1 LGGPFCVWETHTNL
15 IADEPLFAIL
25 EQTGRWPV
33 VAGNRLGKKGIKET
47 MMEIHHSTLEQDV
60 HVLKPY
66 GPLSGI
72 ISEEVKLTINEV
84 YNQGARH
91 VIVNLEEVPFIDSR
105 GLAVLASVLKS
116 ANDDGRTLRLA
127 GPQSQP
133 KLVFELTGFD
143 KVFHIFDTVAA
154 AIVQP
159 SFELA

>member
-1 LGGPFCVWETHTNL
+1 
-15 IADEPLFAIL
+15 
-25 EQTGRWPV
+25 
-33 VAGNRLGKKGIKET
+33 
-47 MMEIHHSTLEQDV
+47 MMEIHHSTLDQDV

-84 YNQGARH
+84 YNQGASH
-91 VIVNLEEVPFIDSR
+91 VILNLEEVPFIDSR

-116 ANDDGRTLRLA
+116 ANSDGRTLRLT

-143 KVFHIFDTVAA
+143 KVFHIFETVAA
-154 AIVQP
+154 ATAQP
-159 SFELA
+159 SLELA

>member
-1 LGGPFCVWETHTNL
+1 
-15 IADEPLFAIL
+15 
-25 EQTGRWPV
+25 
-33 VAGNRLGKKGIKET
+33 
-47 MMEIHHSTLEQDV
+47 MEIHHSTLEQDV

-84 YNQGARH
+84 YDQGARH

-105 GLAVLASVLKS
+105 GLAVLASVLKV
-116 ANDDGRTLRLA
+116 ANGDGRTLRLA

-154 AIVQP
+154 AIAQP
-159 SFELA
+159 SLELA

>member
-1 LGGPFCVWETHTNL
+1 
-15 IADEPLFAIL
+15 
-25 EQTGRWPV
+25 
-33 VAGNRLGKKGIKET
+33 
-47 MMEIHHSTLEQDV
+47 MEIQHSKLEHDV

-84 YNQGARH
+84 YGQGAKH

-116 ANDDGRTLRLA
+116 ANSDGRTLRLA

-143 KVFHIFDTVAA
+143 KVFHIFDTVAT
-154 AIVQP
+154 AITQP
-159 SFELA
+159 TLELA